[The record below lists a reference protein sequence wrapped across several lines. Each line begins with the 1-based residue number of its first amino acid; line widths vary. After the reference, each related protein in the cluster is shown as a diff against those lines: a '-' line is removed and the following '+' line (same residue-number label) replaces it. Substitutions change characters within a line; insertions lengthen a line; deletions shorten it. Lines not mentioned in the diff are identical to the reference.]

1 MTQLRPHFFGGDLIQ
16 AGIDCNARDP
26 VLQWHFAGELRQF
39 LEKLDENHLGKV
51 LLGCSTGSMG
61 TDNFRDEWVKTPN
74 QFASRVVIMRERS
87 LNQRACIRIIHV
99 VQIAST
105 LPTMTTPRASWLQVL
120 GLGSARA
127 SRAVSGALA
136 GNFPGV
142 ESPSDAS
149 CTFGEGAECCTRG
162 ACAPPMTKNGNQRRV
177 CS

>member
-61 TDNFRDEWVKTPN
+61 TDNFRDEWVETPN

-105 LPTMTTPRASWLQVL
+105 LPTMTRPRASWLQVCPRERRRR
-120 GLGSARA
+120 SPAQ
-127 SRAVSGALA
+127 SGQKRENRRGDCELA
-136 GNFPGV
+136 G
-142 ESPSDAS
+142 
-149 CTFGEGAECCTRG
+149 
-162 ACAPPMTKNGNQRRV
+162 ACHYNK
-177 CS
+177 